1 MALLT
6 TFIYWFFK
14 LLVWAIIIRVLL
26 SWFGN
31 PRNAFTLLIARIADP
46 VLAFF
51 RRFIPLIGMIDIS
64 PIVAILVIDYSW
76 WVLCRN
82 RTRPQLLPLNRQES
96 AEGYQWMLAWQA
108 KSQDMR

>member
-64 PIVAILVIDYSW
+64 PIVAILVIDYGSQF
-76 WVLCRN
+76 LR
-82 RTRPQLLPLNRQES
+82 QFLFSLL
-96 AEGYQWMLAWQA
+96 
-108 KSQDMR
+108 